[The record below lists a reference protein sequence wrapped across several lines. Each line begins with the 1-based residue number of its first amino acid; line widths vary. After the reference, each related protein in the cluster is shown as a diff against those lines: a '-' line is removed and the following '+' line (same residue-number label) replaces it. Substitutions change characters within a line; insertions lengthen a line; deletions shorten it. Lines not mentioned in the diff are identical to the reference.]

1 VKCRKPPGVE
11 FGAPI
16 LTERGLVPCSSADD
30 AALLK
35 KAVGVAERT
44 DAVGVDVR
52 GLGYYRGQARHLAQA
67 GRLGERTRCWHCSLR
82 HAFCAVEPRLHLRMI
97 ACGGSSFLLRGQ
109 LLLQKRYLIAWAGLV
124 AVHVS
129 LRRCLSEDRRHGD
142 RQQDRQ
148 QAVPSFR

>member
-52 GLGYYRGQARHLAQA
+52 ALGTTEVRLA
-67 GRLGERTRCWHCSLR
+67 TW
-82 HAFCAVEPRLHLRMI
+82 PRL
-97 ACGGSSFLLRGQ
+97 
-109 LLLQKRYLIAWAGLV
+109 AGL
-124 AVHVS
+124 AS
-129 LRRCLSEDRRHGD
+129 ALDAGTAACDTLSARSSR
-142 RQQDRQ
+142 
-148 QAVPSFR
+148 AFIYA